1 MAGGGRRATA
11 RRRGA
16 GRPPAT
22 TATTNTRRLGAWA
35 LRGPAAT
42 GRRGARRGDGSREAA
57 DDPAPRRR
65 GRRTAD
71 DRTRR
76 RRDDGNAAAD
86 DAGDGSPA
94 AGGAEAP
101 PRRRDR
107 RRGRD
112 GDVSPRR
119 SRSPAAAVGA
129 EAPPRRDGDDAVGA
143 RLEDALARGLARR
156 DAAAAR
162 ATAGAAAKAPAVFDG
177 RAIPFVLR
185 RLHAFVTAPAPGGGA
200 TVVRCFIERTRS
212 GAHAL
217 FPLYKLYADH
227 EDGTGRLLLAARK
240 VPAASPY
247 YAISTA
253 ASDAAWN
260 STSESGY
267 PEKYCADLREPL
279 RHRTDAVAA
288 TPPRR
293 RRGAP
298 EI

>member
-1 MAGGGRRATA
+1 MAPPAARRAGRARPRPQPAPRRPRGAGTGGAAATATA
-11 RRRGA
+11 RRA
-16 GRPPAT
+16 GR
-22 TATTNTRRLGAWA
+22 
-35 LRGPAAT
+35 
-42 GRRGARRGDGSREAA
+42 ARPRPQ
-57 DDPAPRRR
+57 PAPRRPR
-65 GRRTAD
+65 VATAT
-71 DRTRR
+71 TRS
-76 RRDDGNAAAD
+76 A
-86 DAGDGSPA
+86 
-94 AGGAEAP
+94 
-101 PRRRDR
+101 
-107 RRGRD
+107 
-112 GDVSPRR
+112 R
-119 SRSPAAAVGA
+119 SRSTGA

-143 RLEDALARGLARR
+143 RLRR
-156 DAAAAR
+156 DAARDAAAP

-267 PEKYCADLREPL
+267 PEKYCGDLGEPP

>member
-1 MAGGGRRATA
+1 MCVRS
-11 RRRGA
+11 RRRS
-16 GRPPAT
+16 
-22 TATTNTRRLGAWA
+22 
-35 LRGPAAT
+35 
-42 GRRGARRGDGSREAA
+42 GSGTHR
-57 DDPAPRRR
+57 
-65 GRRTAD
+65 
-71 DRTRR
+71 
-76 RRDDGNAAAD
+76 
-86 DAGDGSPA
+86 
-94 AGGAEAP
+94 
-101 PRRRDR
+101 
-107 RRGRD
+107 
-112 GDVSPRR
+112 
-119 SRSPAAAVGA
+119 
-129 EAPPRRDGDDAVGA
+129 
-143 RLEDALARGLARR
+143 
-156 DAAAAR
+156 
-162 ATAGAAAKAPAVFDG
+162 AAKEPAVFDG

-267 PEKYCADLREPL
+267 PEKYCGDLGEPP